1 MTETI
6 KHLESL
12 LCFLKACVLP
22 IKLGLVKLLTA
33 PQDLFVRLGGVDED
47 RPFAIADD
55 KLVDGLAALNLT
67 LSGAQPAKEAFQI
80 VVGAPALGPGITLE
94 EPRPA
99 LVKGC
104 ADMCDHIGILRVV
117 LRVLLQLGQEL
128 FDLALDPPAGR
139 ALLPL
144 VLRGVEPTVQFHQP
158 VALALEVPI
167 LWRKRLAEGDHR
179 QQLSQDGMAPF

>member
-1 MTETI
+1 MFKFSETVARPMTETI

-80 VVGAPALGPGITLE
+80 VVGAPAFGPGITLE

-104 ADMCDHIGILRVV
+104 ADMCDHLGILGVV
-117 LRVLLQLGQEL
+117 LRVLL
-128 FDLALDPPAGR
+128 
-139 ALLPL
+139 
-144 VLRGVEPTVQFHQP
+144 
-158 VALALEVPI
+158 
-167 LWRKRLAEGDHR
+167 
-179 QQLSQDGMAPF
+179 